1 MIFMKLDARNII
13 IGFAV
18 LGAVALG
25 TWNVLLQRENN
36 YYQAAFQSEKKH
48 SAKISEDN
56 KREIEE
62 LRGRLI
68 ESDRKNAKLKE
79 KIDKE
84 VSELTMSLHSR
95 NEQISDYK
103 NRIKSYEENVDEIK
117 DVLGDSVLFE
127 KIREK
132 IFVDTAA
139 KETVFKELCDMFL
152 NSSLNYLSKE
162 IFPKQYILKTYK
174 EEVKKKS
181 LLNASKNIG

>member
-1 MIFMKLDARNII
+1 M
-13 IGFAV
+13 
-18 LGAVALG
+18 
-25 TWNVLLQRENN
+25 
-36 YYQAAFQSEKKH
+36 
-48 SAKISEDN
+48 
-56 KREIEE
+56 
-62 LRGRLI
+62 
-68 ESDRKNAKLKE
+68 KE
-79 KIDKE
+79 KLIKTIDLENGLQLNVYDASRKLVGDRWL
-84 VSELTMSLHSR
+84 VSLVVRMDVPVTEALK
-95 NEQISDYK
+95 K
-103 NRIKSYEENVDEIK
+103 NGRQPMENVDEIK

-174 EEVKKKS
+174 EEVKKKL